1 MNGFNWN
8 AAAFFERLAKMNKLA
23 ITKGFTFQSVSS
35 LEGFHTLISKTLSMN
50 ACVAVSDTSE
60 GGTEMNNTPHTRRVK
75 TVFLFMRHA
84 ADRQDLRQKCLDT
97 MNELF
102 RQFLSVLIR
111 EKTRLAEDC
120 IYIDPYIKFT
130 EIDKYFYSGG
140 ACAFFQIVIDTF
152 TDLSYNSDE
161 WNESPTG
168 AEGASPKK

>member
-1 MNGFNWN
+1 MNGFNWD
-8 AAAFFERLAKMNKLA
+8 AAAFFERLTNANKLA
-23 ITKGFTFQSVSS
+23 KSKNFRFARVSS
-35 LEGFHTLISKTLSMN
+35 LEGYHTLISKTLEMT

-84 ADRQDLRQKCLDT
+84 VDRQDLRQKYLDI

-111 EKTRLAEDC
+111 EKTRLSEDS

-140 ACAFFQIVIDTF
+140 ACAFFQIAIDTF
-152 TDLSYNSDE
+152 TDLSYNPDE
-161 WNESPTG
+161 WL
-168 AEGASPKK
+168 

>member
-1 MNGFNWN
+1 MSNGFNWD
-8 AAAFFERLAKMNKLA
+8 AAAFFERLTKSNKLA
-23 ITKGFTFQSVSS
+23 NEKNFRFQSVSS
-35 LEGFHTLISKTLSMN
+35 LEGFHTLISQTISMK

-84 ADRQDLRQKCLDT
+84 ADRMDLRQNCLDT

-102 RQFLSVLIR
+102 RQFLSVLIK
-111 EKTRLAEDC
+111 EKTRLSEDC

-140 ACAFFQIVIDTF
+140 ACAFFQIAIDTF
-152 TDLSYNSDE
+152 TDLSYNPDE
-161 WNESPTG
+161 WR
-168 AEGASPKK
+168 K

>member
-1 MNGFNWN
+1 MNGFNWD
-8 AAAFFERLAKMNKLA
+8 AAAFFERLTNANKLA
-23 ITKGFTFQSVSS
+23 KSKNFRFARVSS
-35 LEGFHTLISKTLSMN
+35 LEGYHTLISKTLEMT

-102 RQFLSVLIR
+102 RQFLTVLIQ
-111 EKTRLAEDC
+111 EKTRLSEDC

-140 ACAFFQIVIDTF
+140 ACAFFQIALDTF
-152 TDLSYNSDE
+152 TDLSYNPEE
-161 WNESPTG
+161 WL
-168 AEGASPKK
+168 